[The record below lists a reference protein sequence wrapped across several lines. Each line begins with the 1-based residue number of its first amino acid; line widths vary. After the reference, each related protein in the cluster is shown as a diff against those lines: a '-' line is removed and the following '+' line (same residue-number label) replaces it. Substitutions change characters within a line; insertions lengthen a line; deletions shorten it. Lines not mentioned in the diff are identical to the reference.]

1 MMIHPR
7 AAQASW
13 NMCYV
18 CILANKLLLVPD
30 CRRYQVACLDTTD
43 LRRKQRTNSVFKDYS
58 RDIEA
63 VG

>member
-1 MMIHPR
+1 
-7 AAQASW
+7 
-13 NMCYV
+13 MCYV